1 MGNSGKIREDI
12 RELQAGGVR
21 FSRLVTV
28 CTKWFGQ
35 PRITGSHHVFKMP
48 WKGRPTINLQKAPGG
63 KAKSYQVGQ
72 VVTTLEKLAKLRDDD
87 E

>member
-1 MGNSGKIREDI
+1 MGDSEKIREDI
-12 RELQAGGVR
+12 GELQAGGVR

-48 WKGRPTINLQKAPGG
+48 
-63 KAKSYQVGQ
+63 
-72 VVTTLEKLAKLRDDD
+72 
-87 E
+87 